1 MAIREIKRQAGGMT
15 ETWQRARGGEKCF
28 LSFAQLITLL
38 FATCECVLRQ
48 TRLISE
54 AQAGRPPSHI
64 NSGQSCFLACRSSPR
79 HQPPYFF
86 IYLTAL
92 LKSLISLGGNSF
104 FPVFLFVQ
112 LFLSGFQ
119 SRSLSVLPCVT
130 AFYFVLLF
138 CYLYSGATATL
149 MPLLISIIC
158 LFRLLLSVV

>member
-1 MAIREIKRQAGGMT
+1 MTIREIKRQAGGMT

-28 LSFAQLITLL
+28 LSFAQLFTLL

-79 HQPPYFF
+79 HQPLYFL

-138 CYLYSGATATL
+138 CYLFLG
-149 MPLLISIIC
+149 PL
-158 LFRLLLSVV
+158 RLSCHY